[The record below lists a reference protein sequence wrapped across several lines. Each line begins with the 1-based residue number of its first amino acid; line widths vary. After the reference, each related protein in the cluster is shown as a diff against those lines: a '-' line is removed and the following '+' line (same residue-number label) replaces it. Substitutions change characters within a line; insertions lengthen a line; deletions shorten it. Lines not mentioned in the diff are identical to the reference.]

1 MLDIRIFPTVL
12 SLILIV
18 AAPAQASVYKCV
30 DSSGSVTYT
39 NDSTFARGCKEL
51 SEDQPVSSIPA
62 PPRAPASQPRTTPN
76 DFPRV
81 APEAQRARDD
91 TRRQVLEK
99 ELLAEETAL
108 AEARKAL
115 AEQEAIRLG
124 NERNYQ
130 KVLDRL
136 QPYKDKVELHQ
147 RNVDALKKEI
157 GSLK

>member
-62 PPRAPASQPRTTPN
+62 PPRAPPPPPRPTPH
-76 DFPRV
+76 DLPRV
-81 APEAQRARDD
+81 APAAQRAR
-91 TRRQVLEK
+91 VL
-99 ELLAEETAL
+99 
-108 AEARKAL
+108 
-115 AEQEAIRLG
+115 
-124 NERNYQ
+124 
-130 KVLDRL
+130 
-136 QPYKDKVELHQ
+136 
-147 RNVDALKKEI
+147 
-157 GSLK
+157 